1 MPPEPSPKSQRYFAP
16 VGKLTS
22 TKMGI
27 SINEPGFVVETK
39 DYRLDFRF
47 STLVEKVWQD
57 NLPVVSGDLFGK

>member
-1 MPPEPSPKSQRYFAP
+1 L

-22 TKMGI
+22 TKMGTSI
-27 SINEPGFVVETK
+27 SEPGFIVETK